1 MLFLHKFLNNE
12 NPTYCFLLE
21 ISKLVWIKLRIK
33 QQGIQVYIKIKYIQF
48 YPTLSYLKTS
58 LQFQTLL
65 FYTVDIC
72 NLIHKK
78 LGPVIKKLISI
89 CCSVINRYV
98 MHRYLRG
105 RAMRLQKAKA
115 GLLRPSPDK
124 NTIKNKKLNLQ
135 NNLAGIRK
143 IPKSTKGRK
152 YFQYER
158 FSQSIN

>member
-1 MLFLHKFLNNE
+1 MLFLHKFLKNE

-21 ISKLVWIKLRIK
+21 ISKLVRIKLRIK

-48 YPTLSYLKTS
+48 CPTLSYLKTS

-98 MHRYLRG
+98 MHKYLRG

-124 NTIKNKKLNLQ
+124 NAIKNKKLNLQ
-135 NNLAGIRK
+135 NNLAGIRI
-143 IPKSTKGRK
+143 IPKST
-152 YFQYER
+152 
-158 FSQSIN
+158 